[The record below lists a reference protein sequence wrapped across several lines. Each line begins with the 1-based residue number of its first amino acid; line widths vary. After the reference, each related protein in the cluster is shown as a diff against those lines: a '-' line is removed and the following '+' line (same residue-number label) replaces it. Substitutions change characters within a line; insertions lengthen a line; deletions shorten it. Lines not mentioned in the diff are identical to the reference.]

1 MLYRDKTFVK
11 RISMTFDVLTNR
23 TKEDNLKSSCEK
35 RILVFS
41 LYIKI
46 RLFSIN
52 FFFKI
57 EISLVTNAS
66 VSLSLSLSL
75 SDEIY
80 RKKRGSEKI
89 SRFVPAIMQV
99 KKDRSKQAAS
109 RLASIF

>member
-11 RISMTFDVLTNR
+11 RISMIFDVLTNR
-23 TKEDNLKSSCEK
+23 TKEDDLKNSCEK

-46 RLFSIN
+46 RPFSIN

-75 SDEIY
+75 S
-80 RKKRGSEKI
+80 KGS
-89 SRFVPAIMQV
+89 P
-99 KKDRSKQAAS
+99 
-109 RLASIF
+109 